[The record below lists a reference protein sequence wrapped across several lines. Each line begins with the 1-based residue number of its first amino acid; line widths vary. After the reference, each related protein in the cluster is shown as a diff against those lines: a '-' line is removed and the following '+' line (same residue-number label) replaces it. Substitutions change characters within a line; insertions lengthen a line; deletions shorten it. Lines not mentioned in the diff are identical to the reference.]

1 MKNLFGSFPKT
12 TKIIVLILLITSP
25 WLIVQ
30 VGIFVLAP
38 DKEFDSIPICADD
51 SGNCAHLGGGDDYRL
66 NQQYSSVINLNA
78 DMVYDNLK
86 DYLDDNAW
94 DILIDESTDGGHYV
108 HFVEVTPFWLFP
120 DDVVV
125 SILDSGESC
134 IIEIHSESRL
144 GWGDIG
150 VNPARIDEI
159 YSQLSSN
166 E

>member
-1 MKNLFGSFPKT
+1 MKNLIGSFPRA
-12 TKIIVLILLITSP
+12 TKVVVLIFLIASP

-38 DKEFDSIPICADD
+38 DKEFDTMPICADD

-66 NQQYSSVINLNA
+66 NEPYSSLINLTA
-78 DMVYDNLK
+78 DVVYDNLNQ
-86 DYLDDNAW
+86 YLDDNGW
-94 DILIDESTDGGHYV
+94 DILIDESTDGTHYV

-125 SILDSGESC
+125 SIQDSGDSC
-134 IIEIHSESRL
+134 IIEVHSESRL
-144 GWGDIG
+144 GSGDIG
-150 VNPARIDEI
+150 VNPARIDDI
-159 YSQLSSN
+159 YSALLNN

>member
-1 MKNLFGSFPKT
+1 M
-12 TKIIVLILLITSP
+12 
-25 WLIVQ
+25 
-30 VGIFVLAP
+30 
-38 DKEFDSIPICADD
+38 
-51 SGNCAHLGGGDDYRL
+51 
-66 NQQYSSVINLNA
+66 INLTA
-78 DMVYDNLK
+78 DVVYGNLN

-94 DILIDESTDGGHYV
+94 DILIEESTDGTHYV

-120 DDVVV
+120 DDVIV
-125 SILDSGESC
+125 SIQDSGDSY

-159 YSQLSSN
+159 YSQLLSN